1 MADSDTRSRS
11 RATAVTEEDAGV
23 GRVVSGTP
31 EYQGFLEP
39 RQLCL
44 RQGQPGHQLP
54 PSPPEPGAGQAEI
67 QRRRRAPHHLP
78 RLWPT
83 CASVPPHF
91 PGSPV
96 WRWLWGPLG
105 LEKLLEPA
113 LRLSGQESGGH
124 VLSRRRAGRAG
135 SAGAEPA
142 RSGVCAFRPR
152 QTQLVVGFVRMRS
165 HLRGSPEFRGEP
177 TSTLPSLERTWGTKD
192 GRQERHPKAIGW
204 EAFRRL
210 CRPYRCRSPGPRR
223 LAWPLGAGTCWGWL
237 AGA

>member
-1 MADSDTRSRS
+1 MAGSDTRSCS
-11 RATAVTEEDAGV
+11 RATAGTEEGAGG
-23 GRVVSGTP
+23 GRVVTGTP
-31 EYQGFLEP
+31 EYPGFLEP

-44 RQGQPGHQLP
+44 RQGQPGPQLP

-67 QRRRRAPHHLP
+67 QRRRRAPHHSPDCVQLVHP
-78 RLWPT
+78 
-83 CASVPPHF
+83 CPPLS
-91 PGSPV
+91 GSPV

-105 LEKLLEPA
+105 LEKLLESA

-124 VLSRRRAGRAG
+124 GLSRRRAGRDG

-142 RSGVCAFRPR
+142 RSGVCAFRLR
-152 QTQLVVGFVRMRS
+152 WTQLGVGFVPMRS

-192 GRQERHPKAIGW
+192 GRQESHPKAIGW

-210 CRPYRCRSPGPRR
+210 CQPYRCRSPGPRR
-223 LAWPLGAGTCWGWL
+223 LAWPLGARTCWGWL
-237 AGA
+237 ARA